1 MSLSVL
7 GCLVFLNDVECPE
20 VSLSVW
26 SISWMILSVLER
38 RLVFLLDDPE
48 RP

>member
-7 GCLVFLNDVECPE
+7 ECLAFLNDVECPE

-26 SISWMILSVLER
+26 SISWVILSVLGR
-38 RLVFLLDDPE
+38 RLVLFIDDPE